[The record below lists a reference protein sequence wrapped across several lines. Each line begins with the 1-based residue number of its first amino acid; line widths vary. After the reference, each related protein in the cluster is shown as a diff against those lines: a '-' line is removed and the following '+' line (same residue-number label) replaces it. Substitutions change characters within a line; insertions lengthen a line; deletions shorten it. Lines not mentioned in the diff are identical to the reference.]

1 MVPLYTSKTD
11 TGNQGGEEMD
21 CFWQSF
27 AGGGSPQ
34 SDCSFEEFE
43 FPKSH
48 LLIYHKKTASIEFK
62 SYVSLSISCF
72 DS

>member
-1 MVPLYTSKTD
+1 
-11 TGNQGGEEMD
+11 MD
-21 CFWQSF
+21 GFWQSF
-27 AGGGSPQ
+27 ARGGSPQ